1 MGKHLTLDQRI
12 TIQVELERNTPI
24 KAIARMIGKA
34 PRTVAREIKQR
45 REARDAKQ
53 YGRTNNRC
61 VRRDR
66 CPDWVRCPGEGRCP
80 HFEQERCERVH
91 GSPFVCNGCPKLRSC
106 ALTRYLY
113 SARRSDASYR
123 TTLRERRE
131 GVNIGP
137 DELKWLDGIVSPGVI
152 KGQSIHHAVW
162 QQRERLPVCERT
174 IYRYFRA
181 GNLFTAR
188 RGDLRRA
195 CRLKPRKGKRKE
207 HKLDTRCREGRTYE
221 LYRRYVEEHP
231 AASVVQMDTVI
242 GRIGGKCLLTL
253 HFVQSCFMV
262 ARLLPD
268 HTAKSVNDAIDE
280 VARLLG
286 PRRFRIL
293 LAVILTDN
301 GTEFSNPSRIER
313 DGKGRERCRVFYC
326 DPLNTNQKS
335 QCERN
340 HEFIR
345 CVLPKGSSFD
355 ALTQADADRVLSHVN
370 SYARPG
376 LGNRRPVDVF
386 EKRFGRVAAT
396 LGIVRVA
403 PREVELRPSLL
414 ARPTE
419 PGRTPEG
426 GAR

>member
-1 MGKHLTLDQRI
+1 M
-12 TIQVELERNTPI
+12 
-24 KAIARMIGKA
+24 
-34 PRTVAREIKQR
+34 
-45 REARDAKQ
+45 
-53 YGRTNNRC
+53 
-61 VRRDR
+61 
-66 CPDWVRCPGEGRCP
+66 
-80 HFEQERCERVH
+80 
-91 GSPFVCNGCPKLRSC
+91 
-106 ALTRYLY
+106 
-113 SARRSDASYR
+113 
-123 TTLRERRE
+123 
-131 GVNIGP
+131 
-137 DELKWLDGIVSPGVI
+137 
-152 KGQSIHHAVW
+152 
-162 QQRERLPVCERT
+162 CERT
-174 IYRYFRA
+174 IYRYFRL
-181 GNLFTAR
+181 GDMFTAR

-207 HKLDTRCREGRTYE
+207 HKLDTKCREGRTYE
-221 LYRRYVEEHP
+221 LYRRFVEEHP

-242 GRIGGKCLLTL
+242 GRVGGKCLLTL

-313 DGKGRERCRVFYC
+313 DGKGRARCRVFYC
-326 DPLNTNQKS
+326 DPLHTNQKS

-340 HEFIR
+340 HEYIR

-355 ALTQADADRVLSHVN
+355 ALTQADVDRVLSHVN

-414 ARPTE
+414 ARPAE
-419 PGRTPEG
+419 PGTTPEG

>member
-45 REARDAKQ
+45 RETRDAKQ

-66 CPDWVRCPGEGRCP
+66 CTDWARCPGDDRCP
-80 HFEQERCERVH
+80 RFEEERCPKVL
-91 GSPFVCNGCPKLRSC
+91 GAPFVCNGCPKLRSC
-106 ALTRYLY
+106 ALTHRLY
-113 SARRSDASYR
+113 NARRSDADYR

-131 GVNIGP
+131 GANIGKE
-137 DELKWLDGIVSPGVI
+137 ELEWLDGIVSPGVL

-174 IYRYFRA
+174 IYRYFRL
-181 GNLFTAR
+181 GDMFTAR

-195 CRLKPRKGKRKE
+195 CRLKPRKGRRRE
-207 HKLDTRCREGRTYE
+207 HRLDTTCREGRTYE
-221 LYRRYVEEHP
+221 LYTRFVEEHP

-253 HFVQSCFMV
+253 HFVRSCFMV

-268 HTAKSVNDAIDE
+268 HTARSVNDAIDE

-301 GTEFSNPSRIER
+301 GTEFSNPSGIER
-313 DGKGRERCRVFYC
+313 DGKGRARCRVFYC

-340 HEFIR
+340 HEYVR
-345 CVLPKGSSFD
+345 MVLPKGTSFD
-355 ALTQADADRVLSHVN
+355 ALTQADVDRVLSHVN

-376 LGNRRPVDVF
+376 LDDRRPVDVF
-386 EKRFGRVAAT
+386 EKHFGRVAAK

-419 PGRTPEG
+419 PGTAPEG

>member
-12 TIQVELERNTPI
+12 AIQVELERNTPI
-24 KAIARMIGKA
+24 KAIARKIGKA

-45 REARDAKQ
+45 RETRDAKQ

-66 CPDWVRCPGEGRCP
+66 CTDWTRCPGDGRCP
-80 HFEQERCERVH
+80 RFEEERCPKVH
-91 GSPFVCNGCPKLRSC
+91 GAPFVCNGCPKLHSC

-113 SARRSDASYR
+113 NARRSDAGYR

-131 GVNIGP
+131 GANIGP
-137 DELKWLDGIVSPGVI
+137 DELTWLDGIVSPGVL

-174 IYRYFRA
+174 IYRYFRQ
-181 GNLFTAR
+181 GDMFTAR

-195 CRLKPRKGKRKE
+195 CRLKPRKGRRKE
-207 HKLDTRCREGRTYE
+207 HKLDTKCREGRTYE
-221 LYRRYVEEHP
+221 LYRSFVEEHP

-242 GRIGGKCLLTL
+242 GRVGGKCLLTL

-268 HTAKSVNDAIDE
+268 HTAKSVNDALDE

-313 DGKGRERCRVFYC
+313 DGKGRARCRVFYC

-340 HEFIR
+340 HEYIR
-345 CVLPKGSSFD
+345 MVLPKGSSFD
-355 ALTQADADRVLSHVN
+355 ALTQADVDRVLSHVN

-376 LGNRRPVDVF
+376 LDNRRPVDVF
-386 EKRFGRVAAT
+386 EKSFGRVAAK

-414 ARPTE
+414 AGPAE
-419 PGRTPEG
+419 PGTAPEG

>member
-12 TIQVELERNTPI
+12 AIQVELERNTPI
-24 KAIARMIGKA
+24 KAIARKIGKA

-45 REARDAKQ
+45 RETRDAKQ

-66 CPDWVRCPGEGRCP
+66 CTDWTRCPGDGRCP
-80 HFEQERCERVH
+80 RFEEERCPKVH
-91 GSPFVCNGCPKLRSC
+91 GAPFVCNGCPKLHSC

-113 SARRSDASYR
+113 NARRSDAGYR

-131 GVNIGP
+131 GANIGP
-137 DELKWLDGIVSPGVI
+137 DELTWLDGIVSPGVL

-174 IYRYFRA
+174 IYRYFRL
-181 GNLFTAR
+181 GDMFTAR

-195 CRLKPRKGKRKE
+195 CRLKPRKGRRRE
-207 HKLDTRCREGRTYE
+207 HRLDTTCREGRTYE
-221 LYRRYVEEHP
+221 LYRSFVEEHP

-253 HFVQSCFMV
+253 HFVRSCFMV

-313 DGKGRERCRVFYC
+313 DGKGRARCRVFYC

-340 HEFIR
+340 HEYIR
-345 CVLPKGSSFD
+345 MVLPKGSSFD
-355 ALTQADADRVLSHVN
+355 ALTQADVDRVLSHVN

-376 LGNRRPVDVF
+376 LDNRRPVDVF
-386 EKRFGRVAAT
+386 EKSFGRVAAK

-414 ARPTE
+414 AGPAE
-419 PGRTPEG
+419 PGTAPEG

>member
-45 REARDAKQ
+45 RVAREAKP

-66 CPDWVRCPGEGRCP
+66 CSDWARCPGEGRCP
-80 HFEQERCERVH
+80 RFEQERCERVH

-221 LYRRYVEEHP
+221 LYRRHLELRRAEAVRRGPGPLAREQLR
-231 AASVVQMDTVI
+231 AAGPGQ
-242 GRIGGKCLLTL
+242 
-253 HFVQSCFMV
+253 
-262 ARLLPD
+262 PP
-268 HTAKSVNDAIDE
+268 
-280 VARLLG
+280 
-286 PRRFRIL
+286 PRRPLREAL
-293 LAVILTDN
+293 
-301 GTEFSNPSRIER
+301 RQ
-313 DGKGRERCRVFYC
+313 GRGE
-326 DPLNTNQKS
+326 
-335 QCERN
+335 
-340 HEFIR
+340 
-345 CVLPKGSSFD
+345 
-355 ALTQADADRVLSHVN
+355 A
-370 SYARPG
+370 
-376 LGNRRPVDVF
+376 GNRPR
-386 EKRFGRVAAT
+386 GAARSRAAAEPAGQAGET
-396 LGIVRVA
+396 GDG
-403 PREVELRPSLL
+403 
-414 ARPTE
+414 
-419 PGRTPEG
+419 PGRRCPIES
-426 GAR
+426 

>member
-1 MGKHLTLDQRI
+1 MGKHLTLEQRI

-24 KAIARMIGKA
+24 KAIARKIGKA
-34 PRTVAREIKQR
+34 PRT
-45 REARDAKQ
+45 
-53 YGRTNNRC
+53 
-61 VRRDR
+61 
-66 CPDWVRCPGEGRCP
+66 
-80 HFEQERCERVH
+80 
-91 GSPFVCNGCPKLRSC
+91 
-106 ALTRYLY
+106 
-113 SARRSDASYR
+113 
-123 TTLRERRE
+123 
-131 GVNIGP
+131 
-137 DELKWLDGIVSPGVI
+137 
-152 KGQSIHHAVW
+152 
-162 QQRERLPVCERT
+162 
-174 IYRYFRA
+174 
-181 GNLFTAR
+181 
-188 RGDLRRA
+188 
-195 CRLKPRKGKRKE
+195 
-207 HKLDTRCREGRTYE
+207 
-221 LYRRYVEEHP
+221 
-231 AASVVQMDTVI
+231 
-242 GRIGGKCLLTL
+242 
-253 HFVQSCFMV
+253 
-262 ARLLPD
+262 
-268 HTAKSVNDAIDE
+268 

-313 DGKGRERCRVFYC
+313 DGKGRARCRVFYC

-340 HEFIR
+340 HEYIR

-355 ALTQADADRVLSHVN
+355 ALTQADVDRVLSHVN

-376 LGNRRPVDVF
+376 LDNRRPVDVF

>member
-61 VRRDR
+61 VHRDR
-66 CPDWVRCPGEGRCP
+66 CSDWARCPGEGRCP
-80 HFEQERCERVH
+80 RFEQERCPTVH

-123 TTLRERRE
+123 ATLRERRE

-221 LYRRYVEEHP
+221 LYRHHVEEHP
-231 AASVVQMDTVI
+231 DASVVS
-242 GRIGGKCLLTL
+242 RGKT
-253 HFVQSCFMV
+253 FGS
-262 ARLLPD
+262 P
-268 HTAKSVNDAIDE
+268 
-280 VARLLG
+280 
-286 PRRFRIL
+286 
-293 LAVILTDN
+293 
-301 GTEFSNPSRIER
+301 
-313 DGKGRERCRVFYC
+313 GRERLPVCR
-326 DPLNTNQKS
+326 
-335 QCERN
+335 
-340 HEFIR
+340 
-345 CVLPKGSSFD
+345 
-355 ALTQADADRVLSHVN
+355 
-370 SYARPG
+370 G
-376 LGNRRPVDVF
+376 L
-386 EKRFGRVAAT
+386 
-396 LGIVRVA
+396 
-403 PREVELRPSLL
+403 
-414 ARPTE
+414 
-419 PGRTPEG
+419 
-426 GAR
+426 